1 MSRVDYP
8 KQRQIDRQIQAI
20 IKNSGMFE
28 DDLTYDGFT
37 ELKPIQKK
45 NDKIIRLL
53 KTASSIAAIVSLI
66 VLVDFM
72 RKPVKDTVQ
81 PLKKC
86 ESILEDNQS
95 KTTTK
100 SYLINDSIEIEYV
113 AFSKNVEYKND
124 NSKRIQF
131 EVNNQF
137 YIDSVFSTQYDT
149 SNCGRLECTYPTIK
163 YNSQEKTQ
171 QFYIEE
177 YYNGVIEMLEDNIRK
192 EYLKGIMTGTNCY
205 TTIEYHV
212 QNVESINEKLIT
224 FIAYEKV
231 NSEYNNILR
240 IYNNTYA
247 RTFSAE
253 TGEPIELEAL
263 FNEPESM
270 DYIFNRLSDYY
281 NDKSSIQSTKEST
294 RQEAT
299 DVNEIGDLYNEEG
312 ELNWYLTPQG
322 IVFLINNMYYNSGA
336 EGKTQN
342 LDSGSV
348 LINYSDFYNQG
359 FSFNSTYINYL
370 PQ

>member
-20 IKNSGMFE
+20 IRNSGMFE

-81 PLKKC
+81 PLKNC
-86 ESILEDNQS
+86 ESVLEDGQL
-95 KTTTK
+95 KTTK
-100 SYLINDSIEIEYV
+100 SYLVNDSIEIEYA

-124 NSKRIQF
+124 NSKHIQF
-131 EVNNQF
+131 DLNNQS
-137 YIDSVFSTQYDT
+137 YIDSGISTQYDT
-149 SNCGRLECTYPTIK
+149 SNCGRLECIYPTIK
-163 YNSQEKTQ
+163 YNSQERVEQ
-171 QFYIEE
+171 LYIEE

-192 EYLKGIMTGTNCY
+192 EYLKGILMGTNCY

-212 QNVESINEKLIT
+212 QNVDSINEKLIT

-231 NSEYNNILR
+231 NSKYDNMIR

-247 RTFSAE
+247 QTFSLE
-253 TGEPIELEAL
+253 TGKPIELEAL
-263 FNEPESM
+263 FNDPERSV
-270 DYIFNRLSDYY
+270 DYIYNYLLDYY
-281 NDKSSIQSTKEST
+281 NNPSESTKEAIK
-294 RQEAT
+294 QEA
-299 DVNEIGDLYNEEG
+299 DNINGIGDLYCNEEG
-312 ELNWYLTPQG
+312 ELNWYLTSQG
-322 IVFLINNMYYNSGA
+322 IVFFINNMYYNSGA